1 MKKLLLAGVG
11 LVALVAG
18 SPANAADIAPV
29 YKAPPPV
36 AYSSW
41 TGLYVGVALGAKWGD
56 IDWTTTCLGATCPTV
71 TASPIDASSPRNF
84 DPTSFRAGGYVGYN
98 WQFAPN
104 WLVGLEADLAWA
116 DDTATTAGIVGCSVA
131 PGFCGRFG
139 GTATG
144 DSASFRLLW
153 DASIRGRVGFIPLP
167 DVLLYATG
175 GLAAQAV
182 EANLACTV
190 ATSPWCAG
198 VGAAGRRDQTLGET
212 LTGWTV
218 GGGLEYKW
226 GNWVLRGEYRYSEF
240 QNFQPTFFGGTTDVV
255 FTDIKVRTHIATAG
269 LAYLFNWG
277 GPVVAKY

>member
-1 MKKLLLAGVG
+1 MKRILLASAG
-11 LVALVAG
+11 LFALMAAA
-18 SPANAADIAPV
+18 PANAADIAPV
-29 YKAPPPV
+29 YKAPPV
-36 AYSSW
+36 VYSSW

-56 IDWTTTCLGATCPTV
+56 IDWTTTCLGLTGPGGCPAATV
-71 TASPIDASSPRNF
+71 FPIDASSPRNF

-116 DDTATTAGIVGCSVA
+116 DDTKTTPGIPGCTIGCIPGFVATTV
-131 PGFCGRFG
+131 
-139 GTATG
+139 
-144 DSASFRLLW
+144 DSSSFRLLW

-167 DVLLYATG
+167 DVLIYATG

-190 ATSPWCAG
+190 TGPWC
-198 VGAAGRRDQTLGET
+198 VTTRNQTLGET

-240 QNFQPTFFGGTTDVV
+240 QNFQPTFFGNTTDDVYA
-255 FTDIKVRTHIATAG
+255 DIKVRTHIATAG
-269 LAYLFNWG
+269 IAYLFNWG